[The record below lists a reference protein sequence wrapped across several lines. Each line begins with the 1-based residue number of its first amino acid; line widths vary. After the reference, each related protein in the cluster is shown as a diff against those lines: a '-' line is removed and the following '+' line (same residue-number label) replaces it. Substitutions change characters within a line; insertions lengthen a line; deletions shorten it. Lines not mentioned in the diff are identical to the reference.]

1 MPIEAESELQRST
14 LRKIRNRCVVP
25 LLFAFIVSY
34 LDRVNVGF
42 AAITANEDL
51 GMTASQYG
59 WGAGLLFLGYS
70 LFELPSNLALERFGA
85 RRWLARIMI
94 TWGVIGCAMAWV
106 GSPLSFYALRFLL
119 GVAEAGLFPG
129 VILYLTYWLPRRLR
143 ARYLGLFALGIPLSS
158 VIGSPISG
166 VIMASMQG
174 VLGLKS
180 WQWLYILEA
189 IPAVL
194 IGLWVLA
201 ALADRPANA
210 RWLTD
215 GERSWLRGQFER
227 EAPSV
232 SVGAHRFTWK
242 SLGDRRVLTL
252 AAVFFLTGVPSYGLS
267 LWLPQI
273 VKSFGVSHIV
283 TGVLSAVPFV
293 FGSIAMVY
301 WGHRSDARGE
311 RVWHTIVPA
320 TVAGIALIG
329 GALLTSGVMQLV
341 AVCVAAAGIYAIKGP
356 FLTIVSESF
365 SDERAAAGIAMV
377 TTLGNLSGFVA
388 PYMVG
393 MIIEATGGHR
403 AGLAAL
409 GAQSVLGALVLFG
422 AASAVKGSGASA
434 NERAV
439 RMTSAV
445 RPPAESVP
453 AIHTRSS
460 ES

>member
-1 MPIEAESELQRST
+1 MVSMMSVEVESEIQRAT

-25 LLFAFIVSY
+25 LLVAFIISY

-51 GMTASQYG
+51 GMTAAQYG

-70 LFELPSNLALERFGA
+70 LFELPSNLAMERFGA

-94 TWGVIGCAMAWV
+94 TWGLIGCAMAV
-106 GSPLSFYALRFLL
+106 VTGPLSFYALRFLL

-129 VILYLTYWLPRRLR
+129 VILYLTYWLPKRLR

-166 VIMASMQG
+166 VIMASTHG

-189 IPAVL
+189 VPAVL
-194 IGLWVLA
+194 MGLWVLA
-201 ALADRPANA
+201 ALADRPATA
-210 RWLTD
+210 RWLTNA
-215 GERSWLRGQFER
+215 EREWLRAELER
-227 EAPSV
+227 EAPSA
-232 SVGAHRFTWK
+232 SAEGHRFTWK
-242 SLGDRRVLTL
+242 LLGDSRVLTL

-273 VKSFGVSHIV
+273 VKSFGVSHVV
-283 TGVLSAVPFV
+283 TGFLSAVPFL

-301 WGHRSDARGE
+301 WGRRSDARRE

-320 TVAGIALIG
+320 GIAGVALIS
-329 GALLTSGVMQLV
+329 GALLTSGVMQLF
-341 AVCVAAAGIYAIKGP
+341 AVCVAAVGIYALKGP

-365 SDERAAAGIAMV
+365 SDRRAAAGIAII

-388 PYMVG
+388 PYIVG
-393 MIIEATGGHR
+393 MIIEMTGGHR
-403 AGLAAL
+403 LGLAAL
-409 GAQSVLGALVLFG
+409 GAQSVLGALILFG
-422 AASAVKGSGASA
+422 AAGALKFQQP
-434 NERAV
+434 V
-439 RMTSAV
+439 L
-445 RPPAESVP
+445 VP
-453 AIHTRSS
+453 RQTPLDT
-460 ES
+460 